1 MMGVTHVFAGALAA
15 MVLAESG
22 SPGDCLAALIG
33 GSLGGIICDIDLGE
47 SGGGLEAKRAGQLAG
62 VIALAGLAADLIL
75 DAGIL
80 RSIQSKSGLEL
91 EAGVFCLLMMCVWGR
106 HQPHRGGTH
115 SLLAV
120 ILFSACVEVI
130 SGMLGRPFL
139 IGMMSH
145 LALDIFN
152 RRPLPLLYPLR
163 GGVCLGLCRADGLA
177 DRCLQTTAVLGT
189 MLVLGVSIGK
199 FL

>member
-15 MVLAESG
+15 MVLAENG

-33 GSLGGIICDIDLGE
+33 GSLGGIICDIDLGG
-47 SGGGLEAKRAGQLAG
+47 SGGMETKRAGQLAG
-62 VIALAGLAADLIL
+62 AIALVGLAADLIL

-91 EAGVFCLLMMCVWGR
+91 KAGVLCLLTLCVWGW

-120 ILFSACVEVI
+120 GLFSACVEVI

-145 LALDIFN
+145 LVLDIFN

-177 DRCLQTTAVLGT
+177 DRCLQTTAVLGA
-189 MLVLGVSIGK
+189 MLVLGDSIGR
-199 FL
+199 FF